1 MELRTLVALC
11 NFGDEKTSLI
21 CDRIVLGVNDSVL
34 QGILLREHQL
44 PPQKAID
51 NVHPCKISRKQV
63 ERINKTTKNVDIIC
77 ELQEKHPMWQIVKHV
92 VKCMSNAI
100 VLDTINCLINVNG
113 KKILWHCGGK
123 HQSSAAKNNY
133 RSVNVIQHTDFGDS
147 IAQSDCDE
155 SNVSLLI
162 NCVHDINTKCNEW
175 LKIVQIEG
183 NNVFLNLILELRS
196 MSSLCIFLKH

>member
-1 MELRTLVALC
+1 MPCSKKDGQDTNTYITELRTLVALC
-11 NFGDEKTSLI
+11 NFGDQKTSLI

-100 VLDTINCLINVNG
+100 VLDTI
-113 KKILWHCGGK
+113 
-123 HQSSAAKNNY
+123 
-133 RSVNVIQHTDFGDS
+133 
-147 IAQSDCDE
+147 
-155 SNVSLLI
+155 
-162 NCVHDINTKCNEW
+162 
-175 LKIVQIEG
+175 
-183 NNVFLNLILELRS
+183 
-196 MSSLCIFLKH
+196 M